1 MRRFYKISFF
11 FIATILFSNCSKMT
25 DGFSDLDTSLDY
37 TPLFSEDDV
46 SISTTAVEL
55 SDGDWIFKQVY
66 EGSTHSP
73 IETTYTLGTDT
84 LNYSFVSLKSVNV
97 QELTV
102 TKGFKITTS
111 SNKKYETGMDENNK
125 EKYDRFAKAHGE
137 SLIWDGTT
145 LIQEYSY
152 SRAMIDDYNV
162 TTAINLAKASYGSA
176 KRNGSCTRYIIKSEF
191 GNEIYYFAKK

>member
-1 MRRFYKISFF
+1 MRSIYKISFL
-11 FIATILFSNCSKMT
+11 FIATILFFNCSKMT

-55 SDGDWIFKQVY
+55 SDGDWIFKRVY

-73 IETTYTLGTDT
+73 IETTYTLENDT
-84 LNYSFVSLKSVNV
+84 LNYSFVSLKSVSV

-111 SNKKYETGMDENNK
+111 CNNRYEMGMDENNK
-125 EKYDRFAKAHGE
+125 RKYDDFAKAHGE
-137 SLIWDGTT
+137 SLVWDGTT

-152 SRAMIDDYNV
+152 SRATIDDYNV
-162 TTAINLAKASYGSA
+162 TTAISLAKASYGNA
-176 KRNGSCTRYIIKSEF
+176 KSL
-191 GNEIYYFAKK
+191 

>member
-1 MRRFYKISFF
+1 MRRFYKISFL
-11 FIATILFSNCSKMT
+11 FIVTILFSNCSKMT

-46 SISTTAVEL
+46 SISTTAVDL

-111 SNKKYETGMDENNK
+111 CNNRYEKGMDENNK
-125 EKYDRFAKAHGE
+125 RKYDDFAKAHGE
-137 SLIWDGTT
+137 SLVWDGTT

-152 SRAMIDDYNV
+152 SRATIDDYNV